1 MSGLSKVVKINQ
13 IDINEIGEN
22 ITQNLNMNG
31 FNITGI
37 SELSFFQNSGTL
49 TGNTSIIGNT
59 NINGNINITGQYL
72 VNGNPFTTTPGGND
86 KQLQYNNNGTLGGI
100 PDVTYEP
107 IQTPNGSVNG
117 LQASFI
123 NVTNALH
130 INNGAELVADGS
142 IKANGGISGPTSI
155 MIGSS
160 INVSGSVTGEGANFS
175 GSVSIGGS
183 LSVRSFISTNGDV
196 TGLNALFSGATVNGN
211 LTVWGSFYAAD
222 KHAIVK
228 TQDYGARLTSCM
240 EAATVRLY
248 DEGKDTLVN
257 GEKRIDLD
265 PIFLETI
272 EGELYIHVTP
282 YGPASLY
289 ISEKGTN
296 YFVVKSIQG
305 NDVEFNWIVSAIRKG
320 YTGIRLEEFKG

>member
-1 MSGLSKVVKINQ
+1 MGGLSKIVKINQ
-13 IDINEIGEN
+13 IDINEISEN

-49 TGNTSIIGNT
+49 TGNISINGNTNIIGNT
-59 NINGNINITGQYL
+59 NIEGNINITGQYL

-130 INNGAELVADGS
+130 INNRAELVADGL
-142 IKANGGISGPTSI
+142 IKANGGITGPTSI
-155 MIGSS
+155 MIGTS
-160 INVSGSVTGEGANFS
+160 INVSGSVTGQGANFS
-175 GSVSIGGS
+175 ESVSIS
-183 LSVRSFISTNGDV
+183 
-196 TGLNALFSGATVNGN
+196 GN
-211 LTVWGSFYAAD
+211 LFVSGS
-222 KHAIVK
+222 KNAIIDTEHYGKRK
-228 TQDYGARLTSCM
+228 TYCM
-240 EAATVRLY
+240 EATTVRFY
-248 DEGKDTLVN
+248 DEGKDTLIN

-272 EGELYIHVTP
+272 EGELYIHITS

-305 NDVEFNWIVSAIRKG
+305 NDVEFYWMVSAIRKG
-320 YTGIRLEEFKG
+320 YTDIRLEEFKK